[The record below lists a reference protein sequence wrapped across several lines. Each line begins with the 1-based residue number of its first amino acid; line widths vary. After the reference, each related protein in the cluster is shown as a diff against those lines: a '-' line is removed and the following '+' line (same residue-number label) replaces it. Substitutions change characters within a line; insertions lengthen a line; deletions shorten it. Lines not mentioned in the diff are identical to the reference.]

1 MTVESRYTI
10 YDKWAWLYNL
20 TMGLSYAQNQLK
32 TIEKILLP
40 KLTEQSQILD
50 LCCGTGQLVKL
61 LCDRGYQ
68 VTGLDGSAQML
79 QYARTNAPQSNFILG
94 DARNFSLTK
103 PVDAVISTSASLN
116 HIMSLEE
123 LKTVFTQVNSAL
135 NNGGWFLFDVNH
147 HQQLTKWWNG
157 ALVEGEI
164 SSDYAWGIT
173 PNYDSDSRQGSFT
186 VNLYEAPQQQKFK
199 ISQLIKKII
208 YKIFSLKL
216 LTRFRLKILSNFAS
230 WQPNWNYSELD
241 YPICGYSTD
250 EVELALLK
258 AGFIEI
264 SVMTLEGDNL
274 DNNAN
279 YSAYFLARKA

>member
-68 VTGLDGSAQML
+68 VTGLDGSEQML
-79 QYARTNAPQSNFILG
+79 QYARTHAPQSNFILG

-157 ALVEGEI
+157 V
-164 SSDYAWGIT
+164 
-173 PNYDSDSRQGSFT
+173 
-186 VNLYEAPQQQKFK
+186 
-199 ISQLIKKII
+199 
-208 YKIFSLKL
+208 
-216 LTRFRLKILSNFAS
+216 
-230 WQPNWNYSELD
+230 
-241 YPICGYSTD
+241 
-250 EVELALLK
+250 
-258 AGFIEI
+258 
-264 SVMTLEGDNL
+264 
-274 DNNAN
+274 
-279 YSAYFLARKA
+279 